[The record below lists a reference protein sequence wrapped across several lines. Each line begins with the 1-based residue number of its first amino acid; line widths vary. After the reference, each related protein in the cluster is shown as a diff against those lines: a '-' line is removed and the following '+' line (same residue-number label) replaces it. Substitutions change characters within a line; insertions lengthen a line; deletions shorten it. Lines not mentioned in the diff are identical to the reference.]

1 MNGLVGGAVL
11 YCLRLAL
18 RVKVGQVFVV
28 LLLVRFSNL
37 TSDSE
42 SPYFSAPGSHHHN
55 KKQKN
60 RFFSV
65 LMHASNVLP
74 ANSIIFLFPK
84 NSRFS
89 ILGQEATL
97 VCNVLPD
104 IELDKRVRRYGVCC
118 GFWFG
123 RKPQQT
129 LYVHARLSSSIS
141 CGTL

>member
-1 MNGLVGGAVL
+1 MNGFVGGAVL
-11 YCLRLAL
+11 YCLARSSRESRSGVCGSAVGSIFKSDLQTRYL
-18 RVKVGQVFVV
+18 RISVHPAVTIITK
-28 LLLVRFSNL
+28 S
-37 TSDSE
+37 
-42 SPYFSAPGSHHHN
+42 
-55 KKQKN
+55 KKI

-65 LMHASNVLP
+65 LMHASNVLT
-74 ANSIIFLFPK
+74 ANSITFLFPK
-84 NSRFS
+84 NARFS